1 MLMIL
6 ALLLALAALVFVSY
20 MLLRPDTTRFEGHAS
35 EADTPMIRLDGEIM
49 MVSHDALHHPV
60 AALVTATLGRKI
72 VGSTTVDE
80 NNSFAME
87 IPADLRGEIE
97 VSLALHG
104 GSTSLV
110 TADGNDLHTV
120 VIYNPVNNFFA

>member
-6 ALLLALAALVFVSY
+6 AIVLALGALVFVAN
-20 MLLRPDTTRFEGHAS
+20 MLLRPDAKRFEGGQVAS
-35 EADTPMIRLDGEIM
+35 DVATVRLDGEVM

-60 AALVTATLGRKI
+60 SALVTATLDRKI
-72 VGSTTVDE
+72 IGSTTVRED
-80 NNSFAME
+80 NGFSMQ
-87 IPADLRGEIE
+87 IPADLRGEVE

-110 TADGNDLHTV
+110 TADGSDLHAV

>member
-1 MLMIL
+1 MLMVF
-6 ALLLALAALVFVSY
+6 ALVLALAALVFVSY
-20 MLLRPDTTRFEGHAS
+20 MLLRPDTTRFETTNVDS
-35 EADTPMIRLDGEIM
+35 DTPTVRLDGEIM

-80 NNSFAME
+80 NNAFTME

-97 VSLALHG
+97 VALALHG

-110 TADGNDLHTV
+110 EADGSDLHTV

>member
-6 ALLLALAALVFVSY
+6 ALLLALAALVFVPY
-20 MLLRPDTTRFEGHAS
+20 MLLRPDTTRFEGAN
-35 EADTPMIRLDGEIM
+35 AATTTPTIRLDGEVM

-60 AALVTATLGRKI
+60 AALVTAKLGRKI

-80 NNSFAME
+80 NNTFAME
-87 IPADLRGEIE
+87 IAADVRGELE
-97 VSLALHG
+97 VALALHG

-110 TADGNDLHTV
+110 EADGSDLHAV